1 MAVWD
6 APYISIHTTM
16 TRYLVLYLCASS
28 SVFLWHLLLGAV
40 CVGGDFVKKPAHM
53 CRYLLVL
60 PDAYLLSM
68 KMCCACTWSQCLS
81 SVPFPVST
89 WHIPPC
95 LRWAPLNVCLSAVTQ
110 GTMCAGHQAPVGVCI
125 STNLWPPLGCM
136 RFGITGKDWETST
149 WSRYA
154 PKLCCAAMQQT
165 SKKAWAT
172 VQDLAATQ
180 HYLNVFKNHI
190 WQWIPISW

>member
-6 APYISIHTTM
+6 APYISIHTSM

-28 SVFLWHLLLGAV
+28 SVFLWHLFLGAV
-40 CVGGDFVKKPAHM
+40 CVRGDFVKKPAHM

-60 PDAYLLSM
+60 LDAYLLSM

-89 WHIPPC
+89 WHIPPVC
-95 LRWAPLNVCLSAVTQ
+95 GEHPWMSVCLQLLKELCVQVTKLQ
-110 GTMCAGHQAPVGVCI
+110 WVCAYQQI
-125 STNLWPPLGCM
+125 FDPPLGCM

-165 SKKAWAT
+165 SKEAWAT